1 MTILLVNN
9 NYITTGNLI
18 KFKIL
23 GENEHVNVGKIGIT
37 VKPNIV
43 ITEINY
49 NSFSE
54 WKKYKNNRGVIQVDS
69 FIFNKVVYT
78 HKEKML
84 LNIPVLFDE
93 NYDIALLTN
102 FIKKSKEKIPVPI
115 KFPTQ
120 WLVQNKITIENN
132 ITILKETL

>member
-1 MTILLVNN
+1 
-9 NYITTGNLI
+9 
-18 KFKIL
+18 
-23 GENEHVNVGKIGIT
+23 
-37 VKPNIV
+37 
-43 ITEINY
+43 
-49 NSFSE
+49 
-54 WKKYKNNRGVIQVDS
+54 
-69 FIFNKVVYT
+69 
-78 HKEKML
+78 ML

-93 NYDIALLTN
+93 NYDIALVTN